1 MLNDPILWPTPSL
14 LVTWEWKLRWEIR
27 VCISWTVSWS
37 NFFFPS
43 CGQFLN
49 LVLKVEKG

>member
-37 NFFFPS
+37 NFFFS
-43 CGQFLN
+43 ELWA
-49 LVLKVEKG
+49 VLEFGS